1 MGAADDTWH
10 DGWTLDR
17 ARSASIEPGRSPA
30 IEPDLSIK
38 LQVYG
43 VLRQAIIG
51 ARLAPGRGL
60 SEKDLAALL
69 GVSRTPV
76 REALS
81 KLADDGLITILPQAG
96 SFVAP
101 LSYAGVVDAQYIR
114 ELLECG
120 VVSDLARRVTAADLA
135 ALEALIA
142 RQKQSVADGDLASF
156 HGLDEEFHRTLA
168 LQSGHPSV
176 WNAVDQA
183 KMQIDRVRRLSLPD
197 PGRPAVA
204 IAQHEAILA
213 ALTRRDVRAAS
224 AAMRRHLREVLKI
237 LDDLRTRVPGFF
249 LPGGDGDHPTGRV
262 PPAAP
267 RRAGRRRAPVRNG
280 YRFGGSV

>member
-1 MGAADDTWH
+1 MTDESEQDWLDD
-10 DGWTLDR
+10 WTIDR
-17 ARSASIEPGRSPA
+17 DR
-30 IEPDLSIK
+30 SIK

-43 VLRQAIIG
+43 VLRQAIVG

-60 SEKDLAALL
+60 SEKDLAELL

-81 KLADDGLITILPQAG
+81 KLADEGLVTILPQAG

-120 VVSDLARRVTAADLA
+120 VVADLARRVTAEDLA
-135 ALEALIA
+135 GLDALIA
-142 RQKQSVADGDLASF
+142 AQKRAVAAGDLAGF
-156 HGLDEEFHRTLA
+156 HGLDDEFHRTLA

-176 WNAVDQA
+176 WTAIDQA
-183 KMQIDRVRRLSLPD
+183 KTQIDRVRRLSLPD

-204 IAQHEAILA
+204 IAQHEMILVALA
-213 ALTRRDVRAAS
+213 AHDALAAG
-224 AAMRRHLREVLKI
+224 AAMQRHLREVLRI
-237 LDDLRTRVPGFF
+237 LDELKARVPAFF
-249 LPGGDGDHPTGRV
+249 LPGGDADHPAGPV
-262 PPAAP
+262 APPPP

-280 YRFGGSV
+280 YRFGANS

>member
-1 MGAADDTWH
+1 MSKADEPAWHEGAIDP
-10 DGWTLDR
+10 
-17 ARSASIEPGRSPA
+17 ARST
-30 IEPDLSIK
+30 SIK

-51 ARLAPGRGL
+51 ARLAPGAGL
-60 SEKDLAALL
+60 SEKDLATLL
-69 GVSRTPV
+69 GVSRTPI

-120 VVSDLARRVTAADLA
+120 VAADLA
-135 ALEALIA
+135 RGISDTDLAVLAALIA
-142 RQKQSVADGDLASF
+142 AQRQAVVEGELARF
-156 HGLDEEFHRTLA
+156 HALDEEFHRTLA

-204 IAQHEAILA
+204 IAQHEAIVA
-213 ALTRRDVRAAS
+213 ALGERDARAAA

-237 LDDLRTRVPGFF
+237 LDDLRTRVPGYF
-249 LPGGDGDHPTGRV
+249 LPGGDGEHPTGRL
-262 PPAAP
+262 PAAAVP
-267 RRAGRRRAPVRNG
+267 RTRRRRSPVRNG
-280 YRFGGSV
+280 YRFGTVS

>member
-1 MGAADDTWH
+1 MNAGDEAAWH
-10 DGWTLDR
+10 DGWTLALDR
-17 ARSASIEPGRSPA
+17 SS
-30 IEPDLSIK
+30 SIK
-38 LQVYG
+38 LRVYHA
-43 VLRQAIIG
+43 LRQAIIG
-51 ARLAPGRGL
+51 ARLVPGAGL

-81 KLADDGLITILPQAG
+81 KLADEGLITILPQAG

-120 VVSDLARRVTAADLA
+120 VVTDLARQVTVADLT
-135 ALEALIA
+135 ALEVLIA
-142 RQKQSVADGDLASF
+142 GQKQAVAVNDLARF

-168 LQSGHPSV
+168 LRSGHPSV

-183 KMQIDRVRRLSLPD
+183 KMQIDRVRCLSLPD

-204 IAQHEAILA
+204 ITQHEAILA
-213 ALTRRDVRAAS
+213 ALAKRDTRAAG

-237 LDDLRTRVPGFF
+237 LDELRVRVPGYF
-249 LPGGDGDHPTGRV
+249 LPGGDSDHPAGRLP
-262 PPAAP
+262 PPASS
-267 RRAGRRRAPVRNG
+267 RAGRRRAPIRNG
-280 YRFGGSV
+280 YRFGTPS

>member
-1 MGAADDTWH
+1 MIKSSDPSTDEGEDVQAETGG
-10 DGWTLDR
+10 GWLEGWQIDR
-17 ARSASIEPGRSPA
+17 DR
-30 IEPDLSIK
+30 SIK

-43 VLRQAIIG
+43 VLRQAIVG
-51 ARLAPGRGL
+51 ARLSPGRGL
-60 SEKDLAALL
+60 SEKDLAELL

-81 KLADDGLITILPQAG
+81 KLADEGLVTILPQSG

-120 VVSDLARRVTAADLA
+120 VTADLARRVTP
-135 ALEALIA
+135 
-142 RQKQSVADGDLASF
+142 GDLATLTGLIASQKDAVAAGDLTGF
-156 HGLDEEFHRTLA
+156 HALDEEFHRTLA

-176 WNAVDQA
+176 WTAIDQA
-183 KMQIDRVRRLSLPD
+183 KMQIDRIRRLSLPD

-213 ALTRRDVRAAS
+213 ALARQDARAAET
-224 AAMRRHLREVLKI
+224 AMRRHLREVLKI
-237 LDDLRTRVPGFF
+237 LDELHGRVPGYF
-249 LPGGDGDHPTGRV
+249 LPGGGDAA
-262 PPAAP
+262 AAP
-267 RRAGRRRAPVRNG
+267 KAVPLPARRQGRRRAPVRNG
-280 YRFGGSV
+280 YRFNAAF

>member
-1 MGAADDTWH
+1 MSTEDDTAWH
-10 DGWTLDR
+10 DGTVIAPDR
-17 ARSASIEPGRSPA
+17 AT
-30 IEPDLSIK
+30 SIK

-101 LSYAGVVDAQYIR
+101 LSYAGVADAQYIR

-120 VVSDLARRVTAADLA
+120 VVSDLARRIVPADLA
-135 ALEALIA
+135 ALAALIV
-142 RQKQSVADGDLASF
+142 RQKQAVADGDLIRF
-156 HGLDEEFHRTLA
+156 HALDEEFHRTLA
-168 LQSGHPSV
+168 LLSGHPSV

-204 IAQHEAILA
+204 IVQHEAILA
-213 ALTRRDVRAAS
+213 ALAQRDVRAAGT
-224 AAMRRHLREVLKI
+224 AMRRHLREVLKI
-237 LDDLRTRVPGFF
+237 LDELRSRVPGFF
-249 LPGGDGDHPTGRV
+249 LPGGDGDHPDGRSSLPT
-262 PPAAP
+262 PP
-267 RRAGRRRAPVRNG
+267 RAGRRRSPVRNG
-280 YRFGGSV
+280 YRFGTTT

>member
-1 MGAADDTWH
+1 MVDPTWH
-10 DGWTLDR
+10 DGWAIDR
-17 ARSASIEPGRSPA
+17 RR
-30 IEPDLSIK
+30 SIK

-43 VLRQAIIG
+43 VLRQAIVG
-51 ARLAPGRGL
+51 ARLAPGHGL
-60 SEKDLAALL
+60 SEKDLADLL

-81 KLADDGLITILPQAG
+81 KLADEGLVVILPQAG

-101 LSYAGVVDAQYIR
+101 ISHAGVIDAQYIR

-120 VVSDLARRVTAADLA
+120 VVADLARRVTDEDLGHLA
-135 ALEALIA
+135 ALIA
-142 RQKQSVADGDLASF
+142 AQKRAVADGDLSSF

-168 LQSGHPSV
+168 RLSGHPSV
-176 WNAVDQA
+176 WTAIDQA

-204 IAQHEAILA
+204 IAQHEVILA
-213 ALTRRDVRAAS
+213 ALAARDTRAAG

-237 LDDLRTRVPGFF
+237 LDELRARVPGFF
-249 LPGGDGDHPTGRV
+249 LPGGDGAHPAGLALAAAK
-262 PPAAP
+262 PP
-267 RRAGRRRAPVRNG
+267 GRRRAPVRNG
-280 YRFGGSV
+280 YRFGALS